1 MAKGD
6 DDVKMQQNFAE
17 LPAIIGRYLLTIQIT
32 DILDI
37 AILAFVLYK
46 ILTLTLLRSTKAA
59 SLLKGLFVF
68 FAVLLLS
75 NMFHLNGI
83 YYILSKLVEWGVLA
97 LIILFQPE
105 IRRILEEMGSR
116 RIIAFFSHTENVNVL
131 DQAIDQTVL
140 ACTEMSQSHTG
151 ALIVFEREIL
161 LDDMIR
167 SGTILDAS
175 VSNELLKNIFFVK
188 APMHDGAVI
197 VRQGRVQGAG
207 CMLPLSRNV
216 NLSRDLG
223 MRHRAGIGM
232 SEKSDAAVVIVSEE
246 TGSISVAIGG
256 MLKRH
261 LNPETLAILLRN
273 ELLPQEDSDTDKQK
287 FNLLN
292 LLHSKKT
299 GGADDAE

>member
-1 MAKGD
+1 
-6 DDVKMQQNFAE
+6 MQQSFAE
-17 LPAIIGRYLLTIQIT
+17 LPAVIGRYLLTIQIS
-32 DILDI
+32 DVLDV
-37 AILAFVLYK
+37 AIMAFVLYK
-46 ILTLTLLRSTKAA
+46 VLTLVQSTKAA

-75 NMFHLNGI
+75 FMLHLNGI
-83 YYILSKLVEWGVLA
+83 YYILSKMVEWGVLA

-105 IRRILEEMGSR
+105 IRRILEGMGSK
-116 RIIAFFSHTENVNVL
+116 RIIAFFSPAENANVL
-131 DQAIDQTVL
+131 EQTIGQTVL

-167 SGTILDAS
+167 SGTVLDAA

-232 SEKSDAAVVIVSEE
+232 SENSDAVVVIVSEE

-261 LNPETLAILLRN
+261 LKPETLEILLRN
-273 ELLPQEDSDTDKQK
+273 ELLPQEDSDEDKQK

-292 LLHSKKT
+292 LLRFKKA

>member
-1 MAKGD
+1 
-6 DDVKMQQNFAE
+6 MQGNFAE
-17 LPAIIGRYLLTIQIT
+17 LPAVIGRYLLTIQIT

-37 AILAFVLYK
+37 AILAFVIYK
-46 ILTLTLLRSTKAA
+46 VLMLVQTTKAA
-59 SLLKGLFVF
+59 SLLKGLIVF
-68 FAVLLLS
+68 FAVLLASYML
-75 NMFHLNGI
+75 HLNGI

-167 SGTILDAS
+167 SGTILDAA

-197 VRQGRVQGAG
+197 VRHGRVQGAG

-232 SEKSDAAVVIVSEE
+232 SENSDAVVVIVSEE

-261 LNPETLAILLRN
+261 LKPETLAILLRN

>member
-1 MAKGD
+1 MGL
-6 DDVKMQQNFAE
+6 FAT
-17 LPAIIGRYLLTIQIT
+17 IGRYLLTIQIT

-37 AILAFVLYK
+37 VILAFVLYK
-46 ILTLTLLRSTKAA
+46 VLTLVQSTKAA

-75 NMFHLNGI
+75 YLFHLNGI
-83 YYILSKLVEWGVLA
+83 YYILSKMVEWGVLA

-116 RIIAFFSHTENVNVL
+116 RIIGIFSHTENVNVL
-131 DQAIDQTVL
+131 EQTISQTVL
-140 ACTEMSQSHTG
+140 ACSEMSQSRTG

-161 LDDMIR
+161 LEDMIR
-167 SGTILDAS
+167 SGTVLDAA
-175 VSNELLKNIFFVK
+175 VSSELLKNIFFVK

-197 VRQGRVQGAG
+197 VRHGRVHGAG

-232 SEKSDAAVVIVSEE
+232 SENSDAVVVIVSEE

-261 LNPETLAILLRN
+261 LKSETLEILLRN
-273 ELLPQEDSDTDKQK
+273 ELLPQEDSEEDKQK
-287 FNLLN
+287 LNILN
-292 LLHSKKT
+292 LLRVKKL
-299 GGADDAE
+299 GGADDE